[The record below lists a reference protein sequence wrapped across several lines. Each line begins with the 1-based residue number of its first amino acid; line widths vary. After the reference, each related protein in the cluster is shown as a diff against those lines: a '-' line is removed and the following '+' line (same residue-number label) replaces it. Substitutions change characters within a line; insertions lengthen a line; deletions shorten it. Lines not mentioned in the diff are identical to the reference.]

1 VRASSIGVLSNVTQ
15 AFERKEKAMADQNTG
30 SAPLRADDTAGHS
43 GLVVRQVGGNIGAEI
58 IGIRLSGDLQASTLH
73 AINEQLL
80 RHKVLFFRGQ
90 NLTDAEHEAFAA
102 LLGEPVSHP
111 TVPVAAGTAYTLE
124 LNGEGGR
131 AANSW
136 HTDVTFTDAYPK
148 ASILRAVQSPDHGG
162 DTTWANTAYAYT
174 TLPDVLRE
182 LADKL
187 WAVHTND
194 YDYAAQRSD
203 TDVKGYEHYKKIF
216 TASLYETEHPLVR
229 VHPESG
235 ERTLVLGH
243 FVKRFVG
250 LSSHDSQKLFEI
262 FQNHVIKLEHT
273 VRWRWQTGDIA
284 IWDNRATQHYAVAD
298 FGDQTRLM
306 RRVTVHGDVP
316 VGIDGRRS
324 VSKVKARPN
333 PALHEV
339 AA

>member
-1 VRASSIGVLSNVTQ
+1 
-15 AFERKEKAMADQNTG
+15 MADQIAG
-30 SAPLRADDTAGHS
+30 ADPLNVQDNAEDA

-58 IGIRLSGDLQASTLH
+58 IGVRLSGALQPATIR
-73 AINEQLL
+73 AINTQLL

-90 NLTDAEHEAFAA
+90 NLTDAEHEKFAA

-111 TVPVAAGTAYTLE
+111 TVPVAAGTDYTLE

-148 ASILRAVQSPDHGG
+148 ASILRSVQSPDHGG
-162 DTTWANTAYAYT
+162 DTTWANTALAYT

-194 YDYAAQRSD
+194 YDYAAQRSE
-203 TDVKGYEHYKKIF
+203 TDSKGYEHYKKVF
-216 TASLYETEHPLVR
+216 TSSLYETEHPLVR

-250 LSSHDSQKLFEI
+250 LSSHDSQRLFEI
-262 FQNHVIKLEHT
+262 FQNHVIRLEHT
-273 VRWRWQTGDIA
+273 VRWRWQTGDVV

-298 FGDQTRLM
+298 FGDQPRIM

-316 VGIDGRRS
+316 VAIDGRHS
-324 VSKVKARPN
+324 VAKVKARPN
-333 PALHEV
+333 PALQDV